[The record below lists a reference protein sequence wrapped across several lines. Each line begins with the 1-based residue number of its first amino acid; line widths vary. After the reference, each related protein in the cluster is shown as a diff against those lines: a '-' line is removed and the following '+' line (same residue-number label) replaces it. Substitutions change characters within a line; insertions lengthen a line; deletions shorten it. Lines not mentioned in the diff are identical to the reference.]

1 MEIRMTSPP
10 SDQAALLVLN
20 AGSSS
25 LKFAVFAVNGSAL
38 AQRYDGQMEGI
49 GAAPHFILRDAAGAR
64 IAERQLSAAEAPKG
78 HAGAL
83 NVILGALTPLL
94 AGAAIRAIGHR
105 VVHGGR
111 DLSAPVM
118 ITDAIMAELR
128 ALVPLVP
135 LHQPHNLAGIEAAAQ
150 HFPGVPQIACFDT
163 AFHRTQSHAAASF
176 ALPPRFFEQGILRYG
191 FHGLSYEYIARRL
204 AAEDA
209 ALGCAR
215 LIVAHLGNGAS
226 LCAIAGGQSRATTMG
241 FTALDGV
248 PMGTRSGQLDPGVVL
263 HMLDSLQ
270 MTSADIAH
278 LLYHDSGLKGMSG
291 VSQDVRA
298 IEAAGTAAAE
308 AALDHF
314 AFRVRREI
322 GALAASIGGIDALVF
337 TAGIGENAHGIRTR
351 ICAGLGFLG
360 INLNPE
366 ANAANRPDIGR
377 AGDPVRVLIRHTD
390 EEAMIAEHAL
400 ALVGAG

>member
-1 MEIRMTSPP
+1 MTMSP
-10 SDQAALLVLN
+10 QAKTDAFLVLN

-25 LKFAVFAVNGSAL
+25 LKFAVFALTGQGLV
-38 AQRYDGQMEGI
+38 QRHDGQMEGI
-49 GAAPHFILRDAAGAR
+49 GAAPRFTLRDALGAKL
-64 IAERQLSAAEAPKG
+64 AERSFTEAEAPKD
-78 HAGAL
+78 HQGAL
-83 NVILGALTPLL
+83 GVILQALKPLIDGAT
-94 AGAAIRAIGHR
+94 IRAIGHR

-111 DLSAPVM
+111 DLSSPVL
-118 ITDAIMAELR
+118 ITPAIMAQLR
-128 ALVPLVP
+128 ALLPLAP
-135 LHQPHNLAGIEAAAQ
+135 LHQPHNLAGIEAAAR
-150 HFPGVPQIACFDT
+150 HFPGVAQIACFDT

-176 ALPPRFFEQGILRYG
+176 ALPPRFYEQGILRYG

-209 ALGCAR
+209 ALGKAR

-226 LCAIAGGQSRATTMG
+226 LCAIEGGQSRATTMG

-263 HMLDSLQ
+263 HMLDSLK
-270 MTSADIAH
+270 MNSAEIAH

-291 VSQDVRA
+291 ISQDVRE
-298 IEAAGTAAAE
+298 IEAAGTEAAE

-337 TAGIGENAHGIRTR
+337 TAGIGENAHRLRAR

-360 INLNPE
+360 INLAPD
-366 ANAANRPDIGR
+366 ANAANRPEIGR
-377 AGDPVRVLIRHTD
+377 AGDPVRVLIRHTV

-400 ALVGAG
+400 ELISAA

>member
-1 MEIRMTSPP
+1 MSPEAKT
-10 SDQAALLVLN
+10 AALLVLN

-25 LKFAVFAVNGSAL
+25 LKFAVFAVEGRGL
-38 AQRYDGQMEGI
+38 TQRYDGQMESI
-49 GAAPHFILRDAAGAR
+49 GAAPHFNLRDAAGAR
-64 IAERQLSAAEAPKG
+64 IAERQFAAGEAPKG
-78 HAGAL
+78 HEGAL
-83 NVILGALTPLL
+83 SVILGALTPLL
-94 AGAAIRAIGHR
+94 DGATIRAIGHR

-111 DLSAPVM
+111 HLSVPVM
-118 ITDAIMAELR
+118 ITDAIMAKLR
-128 ALVPLVP
+128 ALVPLAP
-135 LHQPHNLAGIEAAAQ
+135 LHQPHNLAGIVAAAR

-163 AFHRTQSHAAASF
+163 AFHRTQSRAAASF
-176 ALPPRFFEQGILRYG
+176 ALPPRFYEQGILRYG

-204 AAEDA
+204 EAEDA
-209 ALGCAR
+209 ALGRAR
-215 LIVAHLGNGAS
+215 LVVAHLGNGAS
-226 LCAIAGGQSRATTMG
+226 LCAIEGGQIRATTMG

-278 LLYHDSGLKGMSG
+278 LLYHESGLKGMSG
-291 VSQDVRA
+291 ISQDVRA
-298 IEAAGTAAAE
+298 IEAAGTEAAE

-337 TAGIGENAHGIRTR
+337 TAGIGENAHGVRTR

-360 INLNPE
+360 IHLDPE
-366 ANAANRPDIGR
+366 ANVANRPEIGR
-377 AGDPVRVLIRHTD
+377 TGDPVRVLIRHTD

-400 ALVGAG
+400 AMINSC

>member
-1 MEIRMTSPP
+1 
-10 SDQAALLVLN
+10 
-20 AGSSS
+20 
-25 LKFAVFAVNGSAL
+25 
-38 AQRYDGQMEGI
+38 
-49 GAAPHFILRDAAGAR
+49 
-64 IAERQLSAAEAPKG
+64 
-78 HAGAL
+78 
-83 NVILGALTPLL
+83 
-94 AGAAIRAIGHR
+94 
-105 VVHGGR
+105 
-111 DLSAPVM
+111 
-118 ITDAIMAELR
+118 
-128 ALVPLVP
+128 
-135 LHQPHNLAGIEAAAQ
+135 
-150 HFPGVPQIACFDT
+150 
-163 AFHRTQSHAAASF
+163 
-176 ALPPRFFEQGILRYG
+176 
-191 FHGLSYEYIARRL
+191 
-204 AAEDA
+204 
-209 ALGCAR
+209 
-215 LIVAHLGNGAS
+215 VAHLGNGAS

-298 IEAAGTAAAE
+298 IEAAGTEAAE

-337 TAGIGENAHGIRTR
+337 TAGIGENAHSIRAR

-360 INLNPE
+360 INLDPE
-366 ANAANRPDIGR
+366 ANAANRPEIGR

>member
-1 MEIRMTSPP
+1 MSPEGK
-10 SDQAALLVLN
+10 SAVLLVLN

-25 LKFAVFAVNGSAL
+25 LKFAVFAVTRAGL
-38 AQRYDGQMEGI
+38 TQRYDGQMEGI
-49 GAAPHFILRDAAGAR
+49 GAAPHFTLRDAAGAM
-64 IAERQLSAAEAPKG
+64 ISERHFTPAEAPKG
-78 HAGAL
+78 HEGAL
-83 NVILGALTPLL
+83 GIMLGALSPLL
-94 AGAAIRAIGHR
+94 DGAAIRAIGHR

-118 ITDAIMAELR
+118 ITGAIMAKLR
-128 ALVPLVP
+128 ALVPLAP
-135 LHQPHNLAGIEAAAQ
+135 LHQPHNLAGVDAAARYFQ
-150 HFPGVPQIACFDT
+150 GVPQIACFDT
-163 AFHRTQSHAAASF
+163 AFHRTQSRAAATF
-176 ALPPRFFEQGILRYG
+176 ALPPRFFDQGILRYG
-191 FHGLSYEYIARRL
+191 FHGLSYEYITRRL
-204 AAEDA
+204 AAEDP
-209 ALGCAR
+209 ALGQAR

-270 MTSADIAH
+270 MNSAEIAH

-298 IEAAGTAAAE
+298 IEAAGTAAAK

-322 GALAASIGGIDALVF
+322 GALAASIGGVDALVF
-337 TAGIGENAHGIRTR
+337 TAGIGENAHGVRAR

-360 INLNPE
+360 INLDPE
-366 ANAANRPDIGR
+366 ANAANRLEIGR

-400 ALVGAG
+400 ALIGGV

>member
-1 MEIRMTSPP
+1 M
-10 SDQAALLVLN
+10 
-20 AGSSS
+20 
-25 LKFAVFAVNGSAL
+25 
-38 AQRYDGQMEGI
+38 QRYDGQMEGI
-49 GAAPHFILRDAAGAR
+49 GAAPHFTLRDAAGAM
-64 IAERQLSAAEAPKG
+64 ISERHFTAAEAPKG
-78 HAGAL
+78 HEGAL
-83 NVILGALTPLL
+83 AVILGALSPLL
-94 AGAAIRAIGHR
+94 DGAAIRAIGHR

-111 DLSAPVM
+111 DLSAPVV
-118 ITDAIMAELR
+118 ITDAIMAKLR
-128 ALVPLVP
+128 ALVPLAP
-135 LHQPHNLAGIEAAAQ
+135 LHQPHNLAGIEAAAR

-163 AFHRTQSHAAASF
+163 AFHRTQSLAAATF
-176 ALPPRFFEQGILRYG
+176 ALPPRFFDQGILRYG

-209 ALGCAR
+209 ALGQAR

-263 HMLDSLQ
+263 HMLETLQ
-270 MTSADIAH
+270 MKSAEIAH

-291 VSQDVRA
+291 ISQDVRA

-322 GALAASIGGIDALVF
+322 GALAASIGGVDALVF
-337 TAGIGENAHGIRTR
+337 TAGIGENAHKLRAR
-351 ICAGLGFLG
+351 ICTGLSFLG
-360 INLNPE
+360 INLDPE
-366 ANAANRPDIGR
+366 ANAANRLEIGR